1 MGAKNQK
8 MNKKEK
14 EKNIE
19 NFTESNIEKSNKF
32 KVLKKI
38 IKKTI
43 EYINIFPNG
52 NILVYNKKKVTIFEP
67 KLFKII
73 FKYRIKN
80 IDNILILS
88 NENILLY
95 KKGKDYFSI
104 LNLSKNIKKIKIELK
119 EEMYTYEVKNNVSFV
134 KSNDNHI
141 LFYYKNTTSS
151 PSRDS
156 FSLWSFTFISYIYDR
171 KISDLIFDFH
181 DRYIGFYDSGN
192 IVPYGDYSFFFLES
206 MKIFVILGK

>member
-73 FKYRIKN
+73 FKYRIKDIN
-80 IDNILILS
+80 NILILS

-119 EEMYTYEVKNNVSFV
+119 EEMYTYEENNNISFV
-134 KSNDNHI
+134 KLNDNHI
-141 LFYYKNTTSS
+141 LFYYKEAINS
-151 PSRDS
+151 PSRDYYS
-156 FSLWSFTFISYIYDR
+156 YFFTFIFYIYDR
-171 KISDLIFDFH
+171 KISDLIFDYNDSH
-181 DRYIGFYDSGN
+181 ILGYDSGN
-192 IVPYGDYSFFFLES
+192 ILPYGDYSFFFFWVSRISWFLEN
-206 MKIFVILGK
+206 